1 MENINIPGEHL
12 NTRIES
18 LNDRDVNYINDIRPS
33 IISFDRGNT
42 FGIFFLEIG

>member
-18 LNDRDVNYINDIRPS
+18 LNDRDVNYKWYTT
-33 IISFDRGNT
+33 FDYKFRSGKHVWD
-42 FGIFFLEIG
+42 FFLEIG